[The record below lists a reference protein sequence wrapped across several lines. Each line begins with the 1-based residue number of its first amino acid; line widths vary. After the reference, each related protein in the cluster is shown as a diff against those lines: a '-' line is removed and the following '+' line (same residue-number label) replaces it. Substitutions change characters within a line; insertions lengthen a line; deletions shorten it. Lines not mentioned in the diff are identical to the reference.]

1 MIQPGS
7 FSNKIAMY
15 LRKNET
21 HSLHRPKRKKFPR
34 RKIMTH
40 YPGQIV
46 QSDLIDMQ
54 QFSRVNSGF
63 NYILVVIDCFSKF
76 LWCIPLRTKTAKD
89 TGSGLRSIFNSMK
102 FPVQTI
108 IFDQG
113 LEYVNSVVQNLLKE
127 RGVYSYHILTKT
139 KASSAERVIKT
150 IKHIIWKIFTHN
162 KNNRWI
168 DILEDLTIN
177 YNNTYHKSIKMKPIE
192 VTWENKK
199 KVFKTLYPKKSFKV
213 HCRLNKGDKVRIA
226 LNKNIFD
233 KGFTQNWGKE
243 IFEIVKVFQKHGVC
257 WYRLK
262 DKDGNINSKQKY
274 FEQLNQV

>member
-177 YNNTYHKSIKMKPIE
+177 YNNTYHKSIRMKPIE
-192 VTWENKK
+192 VMWENRK
-199 KVFKTLYPKKSFKV
+199 KVFKTLYPKISFKV
-213 HCRLNKGDKVRIA
+213 HCRLNKGDRVSIA

-233 KGFTQNWGKE
+233 KGFTQNWEKK
-243 IFEIVKVFQKHGVC
+243 F
-257 WYRLK
+257 LK
-262 DKDGNINSKQKY
+262 
-274 FEQLNQV
+274 

>member
-192 VTWENKK
+192 VTWENRK

-262 DKDGNINSKQKY
+262 DKDGNIYSKQKY

>member
-15 LRKNET
+15 LQKNET

-192 VTWENKK
+192 VTWENRK

-262 DKDGNINSKQKY
+262 DKDGNIYSKQKY

>member
-1 MIQPGS
+1 
-7 FSNKIAMY
+7 MY

-89 TGSGLRSIFNSMK
+89 
-102 FPVQTI
+102 
-108 IFDQG
+108 
-113 LEYVNSVVQNLLKE
+113 
-127 RGVYSYHILTKT
+127 
-139 KASSAERVIKT
+139 
-150 IKHIIWKIFTHN
+150 
-162 KNNRWI
+162 NRQI

-192 VTWENKK
+192 VTWENRK

-233 KGFTQNWGKE
+233 KGFTQNWEKK
-243 IFEIVKVFQKHGVC
+243 F
-257 WYRLK
+257 LK
-262 DKDGNINSKQKY
+262 Q
-274 FEQLNQV
+274 